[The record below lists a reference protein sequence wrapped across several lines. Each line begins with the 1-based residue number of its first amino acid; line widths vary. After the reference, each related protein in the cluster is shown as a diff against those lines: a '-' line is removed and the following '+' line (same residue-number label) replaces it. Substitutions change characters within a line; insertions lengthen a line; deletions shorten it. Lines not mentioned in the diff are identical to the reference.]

1 MRCLF
6 TQAIKHTHKL
16 VCSVHSISCTVLNY
30 RKIQVGS
37 FQVWHYIC
45 CLSHKLVHITGTL
58 TQRHTYTHSF
68 SKTQENTMALAHTE
82 RTHHWTH
89 YHWQEAV
96 SLCRKH
102 WTYWAWAK
110 NQQQTSRGNKLQILT
125 TQRAILTLI
134 QSKLTLC
141 SLNLLAFTTHFC
153 ELFSTLYSFEHQ
165 TISIPKPSHVS
176 GRVFPFFER

>member
-16 VCSVHSISCTVLNY
+16 VRSVHSISCTVLNY

-37 FQVWHYIC
+37 IQVWHYIC
-45 CLSHKLVHITGTL
+45 CLSHKLIHITGTL
-58 TQRHTYTHSF
+58 TQRLTYTRSF
-68 SKTQENTMALAHTE
+68 SKSQENTMALAHTE
-82 RTHHWTH
+82 RTH

-110 NQQQTSRGNKLQILT
+110 NQQHTSRGNKLQILT
-125 TQRAILTLI
+125 TQRAILTLM
-134 QSKLTLC
+134 LTESSGLYHTF
-141 SLNLLAFTTHFC
+141 LWTFFHFV
-153 ELFSTLYSFEHQ
+153 LIWAPNYFNS
-165 TISIPKPSHVS
+165 
-176 GRVFPFFER
+176 